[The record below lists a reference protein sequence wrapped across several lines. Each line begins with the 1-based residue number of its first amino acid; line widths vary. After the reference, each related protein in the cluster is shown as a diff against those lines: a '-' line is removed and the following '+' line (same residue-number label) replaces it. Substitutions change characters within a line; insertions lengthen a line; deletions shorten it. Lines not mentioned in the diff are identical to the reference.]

1 MPIEDRMQMR
11 LREGSEVAQKWLRS
25 LYSPNRKFERGFDG
39 PDAIRTRDPRRV
51 RAMS

>member
-1 MPIEDRMQMR
+1 MNQEKWIPRTRRMHPENETEEIET
-11 LREGSEVAQKWLRS
+11 
-25 LYSPNRKFERGFDG
+25 YG

>member
-1 MPIEDRMQMR
+1 MH
-11 LREGSEVAQKWLRS
+11 SENEMGEQ
-25 LYSPNRKFERGFDG
+25 ETHG

>member
-1 MPIEDRMQMR
+1 MEENDMGG
-11 LREGSEVAQKWLRS
+11 RET
-25 LYSPNRKFERGFDG
+25 DG